1 MVTTADIISP
11 VSAGAKINDKN
22 EATHKREPEFQR
34 WRWTPG
40 KVYHRVLAF
49 FAFAYALGRFATNEE
64 RYSLLDHMRSSFND
78 SPFGLK
84 QRQVEVDSRKGV
96 PLGRFVRSHGVR
108 LLEVRDY
115 QRETLQTGSGRRRSI
130 WWLSRGSGT
139 SCIPVLAR
147 LTAYAAPSLMPV
159 FYAVYASLFTTFSI
173 GWEATLLFL
182 GQHAVFYAT
191 ASLRSTALCYVVA
204 ALIHLQEFYLP
215 LDPCDYM
222 STKYGPMPFGA
233 AFVAFHWNVLR
244 GLSFSVDCVQSQ
256 QRKSAGENKRRWP
269 PYWKTLGYLM
279 YMPMLYL
286 GPPQVYDDFVAQSE
300 KPKPSCTPREVTIAV
315 ARILRC
321 GAHFL
326 LMEIMAHF
334 FYSSAMAEWPRMG
347 ERLDLFSLLGYAL
360 SLEFNYYVCYLFTYG
375 FAGALAKA
383 EGIEVPGTAPCIA
396 RLHRCSQFWRYFDR
410 GMHLLIRRYFYEPVL
425 GGRRT
430 ASRMLLG
437 TAVAFTFTITW
448 HGFDSHS
455 AVWCALSA
463 LGVALEVVTIEIRK
477 CTPVK
482 KFEGRYLASPERM
495 RMTKC
500 LLGSPHFVLTMCAC
514 IFHLAR
520 VKVCLVICRRILTGF
535 PFPMV
540 PVLVVVYS
548 GCHVALDVAEWEARA
563 KSKRNRVAP

>member
-34 WRWTPG
+34 WKWTPE
-40 KVYHRVLAF
+40 KVYHWVVSFGVTGYLF
-49 FAFAYALGRFATNEE
+49 WSFATTKENAYILEKAPQFFSNGSYGFE
-64 RYSLLDHMRSSFND
+64 RKQDIANWEWQTTKYMVVIAWKWYLLH
-78 SPFGLK
+78 
-84 QRQVEVDSRKGV
+84 
-96 PLGRFVRSHGVR
+96 
-108 LLEVRDY
+108 
-115 QRETLQTGSGRRRSI
+115 
-130 WWLSRGSGT
+130 
-139 SCIPVLAR
+139 PVLAR
-147 LTAYAAPSLMPV
+147 LTAYAAPSLTPV
-159 FYAVYASLFTTFSI
+159 FYAVYSSLFTAFSF

-191 ASLRSTALCYVVA
+191 VSLRSTALCYVVA

-215 LDPCDYM
+215 LSPFHYM
-222 STKYGPMPFGA
+222 FTKYGRMPFGA
-233 AFVAFHWNVLR
+233 VFVAFHWNVLR

-256 QRKSAGENKRRWP
+256 QRNNTGDNKRRWP

-334 FYSSAMAEWPRMG
+334 FYSSAMAKRAWVG
-347 ERLDLFSLLGYAL
+347 ERLDYASLLGYVF

-383 EGIEVPGTAPCIA
+383 EGIEVPSTAPCIA
-396 RLHRCSQFWRYFDR
+396 RLLRCSQFWRYFDR
-410 GMHLLIRRYFYEPVL
+410 GMHLLIRRYVYEPVL

-437 TAVAFTFTITW
+437 TAIAFTFTITW

-455 AVWCALSA
+455 TVWCVLGA

-477 CTPVK
+477 WTPVK

-495 RMTKC
+495 RMAKC
-500 LLGSPHFVLTMCAC
+500 LLGSPHFLLTMCAC

-520 VKVCLVICRRILTGF
+520 LNVCLVICRRILTGF